1 MQANFAGFTFT
12 DQSTLDQQF
21 SNRRTSEMERMD
33 EDEKDDVDW
42 DKPAGRGDRMS
53 GVIPSNDHDVFS
65 HGGNFD
71 V

>member
-1 MQANFAGFTFT
+1 
-12 DQSTLDQQF
+12 
-21 SNRRTSEMERMD
+21 MERMD

-53 GVIPSNDHDVFS
+53 GVIPSNEHDIFN
-65 HGGNFD
+65 HGNFD